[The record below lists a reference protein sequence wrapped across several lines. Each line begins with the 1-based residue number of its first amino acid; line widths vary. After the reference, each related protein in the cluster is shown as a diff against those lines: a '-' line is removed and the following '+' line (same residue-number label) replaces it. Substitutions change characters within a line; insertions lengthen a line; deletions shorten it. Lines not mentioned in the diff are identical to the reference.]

1 VIEDDV
7 VIGANCSI
15 DKGVTDVTRIGRAS
29 ILDNQIHVGHDVI
42 IGEQCLFAAQ
52 VGIAG
57 ACTIGNKVTVW
68 GQVGISSDV
77 TIEDGATV
85 LAQSGVGENIAAG
98 RTFFGTPAGD
108 AREKM
113 REIFAVKQLPSL
125 ITHLHKK

>member
-1 VIEDDV
+1 
-7 VIGANCSI
+7 
-15 DKGVTDVTRIGRAS
+15 VTRIGRAS

-77 TIEDGATV
+77 TIEDGATI
-85 LAQSGVGENIAAG
+85 LAQSGVGENVSAG

-113 REIFAVKQLPSL
+113 REIFAVKQLPAL
-125 ITHLHKK
+125 MQALYKK

>member
-1 VIEDDV
+1 VLFR
-7 VIGANCSI
+7 S
-15 DKGVTDVTRIGRAS
+15 AS

-125 ITHLHKK
+125 ITYLHKK